1 MSWFDTTGIANL
13 AKNALKEAQKQIDKA
28 LDIKDEEET
37 GSPQDTSVPAENSDE
52 EMVSNSPGQS
62 EAANNPIAGSN
73 SKAGSHTL
81 STSFEAND
89 GSFFDQ
95 PIHNPSTT
103 VTKPPSSLKCRSF
116 EDSKSRDIVG
126 SPGTEVD
133 TSESIEVLTPVT
145 TSGSALTSPSRRS
158 SEVLT
163 MQDDGESESI
173 EVIGTVGM
181 SPIATPES
189 ISTTDAS
196 TYSETQQEQPHSVL
210 PNHREK
216 DDDELSIEDDTM
228 SNTLSEQTI
237 TILESDAN
245 LLPITVAP
253 GRTRHPFSI
262 PNALPINVVNVGCQA
277 LSNSGEKSNDPAG
290 APRSEFAEGSTEGK
304 LVTEVHRYK
313 HAGDELQL
321 KQGPKTEQ
329 ELDQSYESLE
339 LQTQISD
346 MAHSFE
352 EIRSG
357 SNDTE
362 SNSLVTSAV
371 QVESSQPFA
380 DTAFESPVGA
390 GGSQSLFQSLGD
402 DEIETTTSSD
412 IEIISSPNGGDSS
425 STHSGAYRTSPLKI
439 SDGKGENFD
448 MLLIKKRRGHTREP
462 SDISMNSGNS
472 DDSGHLP
479 DTERL
484 MRRLVEVSETLEQR
498 EYRLVE
504 LGRQNAELTE
514 QNYQLTAQLESKTKR
529 EGASD
534 PDGYM
539 QRLSALER
547 KFQQSIREKEN
558 LKSKLETLRTE
569 AKEKVA
575 KSDMDKALVE
585 RDFMINELQ
594 KEGESLS
601 KQVLQHSNI
610 IKKLRAKEKESDT
623 LIRRQTEEINELK
636 QETERLKRSL
646 SAKDEV
652 ERSQIDAVH
661 KLTSEKRKLE
671 RECAILTGNL
681 DDQTQKHES
690 LRKSF
695 DCARKEL
702 HEKAELCQ
710 ELQTSLHKLQN
721 CESEYLSFQRTNSV
735 LVEQMEELREQLR
748 RTEQENEHRLNRAK
762 NEHAELLRRLEAS
775 ETRAEEE
782 KNASALLT
790 VPLMKQLESLQS
802 TLRHKERFWEQRDA
816 SFTQQLTEAL
826 ERVKLFAEKG
836 EAQRNIIATMQERI
850 AHLEQ
855 RLAETL
861 EQTEEALSS
870 LQQKAQAAELL
881 EREHRKCLAAAEERR
896 AAQLEE
902 CSKQQKEAGCSTETQ
917 QMETSAL
924 ASSDCGEKVTSMEV
938 STTDEPDVDVKAQ
951 VDLNAT
957 VQTGFDSKQGENSPT
972 ASMGNLSLPDSLN
985 SIPWNMA
992 DDSAGVSSLERNA
1005 PPTDSIGDV
1014 GYNTSMLFNNTSL
1027 LETLQSTLKQRDGE
1041 VYQLQWEVSRFQQER
1056 NVLSSEISNLT
1067 MELDNVRERFE
1078 RSIRLE
1084 EELKDLQNRYDAL
1097 LQMYGE
1103 SVEKTEELQLDLAD
1117 VKEMYKIQIDDLL
1130 QRQRDLIATINH
1142 HSPPAAAPGSSGSNR

>member
-37 GSPQDTSVPAENSDE
+37 AGLSETGASAEDSDDD
-52 EMVSNSPGQS
+52 MVRNTPTQS
-62 EAANNPIAGSN
+62 DVSTNPVAASN
-73 SKAGSHTL
+73 SKIASNTL
-81 STSFEAND
+81 STSFEATD

-95 PIHNPSTT
+95 PANNPST

-116 EDSKSRDIVG
+116 EDSKNATILS
-126 SPGTEVD
+126 SPATEVD

-145 TSGSALTSPSRRS
+145 NSGSALTSPSRRS
-158 SEVLT
+158 SGANT
-163 MQDDGESESI
+163 MHDDEESESI
-173 EVIGTVGM
+173 EVIGTIDM

-189 ISTTDAS
+189 IDTTEPNKYA
-196 TYSETQQEQPHSVL
+196 ETHQEQPASVL

-216 DDDELSIEDDTM
+216 DEDELSVEDDSI

-237 TILESDAN
+237 TVLESDVN

-253 GRTRHPFSI
+253 GRSKHQFSI
-262 PNALPINVVNVGCQA
+262 TNTLPVNVVSVECQA
-277 LSNSGEKSNDPAG
+277 LYKSGEKCSDSVASSSSLSANTYSEAKPATETK
-290 APRSEFAEGSTEGK
+290 SEHGLE
-304 LVTEVHRYK
+304 
-313 HAGDELQL
+313 
-321 KQGPKTEQ
+321 
-329 ELDQSYESLE
+329 QSYESIE
-339 LQTQISD
+339 SQTQISD

-357 SNDTE
+357 SNDMDGHTTASSSTVQLE
-362 SNSLVTSAV
+362 NSGQFSDAV
-371 QVESSQPFA
+371 L
-380 DTAFESPVGA
+380 ESPDGP
-390 GGSQSLFQSLGD
+390 GCSQSLFQSLGD

-462 SDISMNSGNS
+462 SEISVNSGNS

-479 DTERL
+479 ETERL

-514 QNYQLTAQLESKTKR
+514 QNFQLTAQLESKAKR
-529 EGASD
+529 DGASD

-558 LKSKLETLRTE
+558 LKSKLEALRTE
-569 AKEKVA
+569 AKERVA
-575 KSDMDKALVE
+575 KSEMDKALVE

-623 LIRRQTEEINELK
+623 LIRRQCDEINELT

-671 RECAILTGNL
+671 RECAILNGNL
-681 DDQTQKHES
+681 DDQTQKYES

-695 DCARKEL
+695 ECARKEL
-702 HEKAELCQ
+702 NEKVELCQ
-710 ELQTSLHKLQN
+710 DLQNRLTKLQN
-721 CESEYLSFQRTNSV
+721 CETEYLSFQRTNKT
-735 LVEQMEELREQLR
+735 LIEQMEELREQLR
-748 RTEQENEHRLNRAK
+748 RTERENEHRLIRAK
-762 NEHAELLRRLEAS
+762 NEHVELLRRLEAS

-802 TLRHKERFWEQRDA
+802 SIRHKERIWEQRDT
-816 SFTQQLTEAL
+816 SFAQQLAEAL
-826 ERVKLFAEKG
+826 ERVKLITEK
-836 EAQRNIIATMQERI
+836 EVTQRNIIATLQDRIVQLEER
-850 AHLEQ
+850 LT
-855 RLAETL
+855 ETL
-861 EQTEEALSS
+861 VQTEEALTS
-870 LQQKAQAAELL
+870 LQQKTQETELL
-881 EREHRKCLAAAEERR
+881 EQEYRKRLAACEERQASQRMKECLQKQEVPTECQQTTSSPNNDCTDKVIAEEVGT
-896 AAQLEE
+896 LEDDPNDG
-902 CSKQQKEAGCSTETQ
+902 KLQI
-917 QMETSAL
+917 
-924 ASSDCGEKVTSMEV
+924 DI
-938 STTDEPDVDVKAQ
+938 
-951 VDLNAT
+951 NAT
-957 VQTGFDSKQGENSPT
+957 LQTGFATRHADETSPT
-972 ASMGNLSLPDSLN
+972 PSMGNLSLPDSLN
-985 SIPWNMA
+985 SIPWNTA
-992 DDSAGVSSLERNA
+992 EDNHGVTSVDRSV
-1005 PPTDSIGDV
+1005 PPADSIGEV
-1014 GYNTSMLFNNTSL
+1014 GYNPSIMFNNTSL

-1103 SVEKTEELQLDLAD
+1103 SVEKTEELQLDLSD

-1130 QRQRDLIATINH
+1130 KRQRDLIASMNH
-1142 HSPPAAAPGSSGSNR
+1142 HPSSLASPSAGNNC

>member
-28 LDIKDEEET
+28 LDIKDEE
-37 GSPQDTSVPAENSDE
+37 DTASLHGTSAPDENSDH
-52 EMVSNSPGQS
+52 EMVGNSSAQS
-62 EAANNPIAGSN
+62 DVATSSLAVNLPN
-73 SKAGSHTL
+73 TL
-81 STSFEAND
+81 SASVETTD

-95 PIHNPSTT
+95 PIQNSST
-103 VTKPPSSLKCRSF
+103 VTKPPSSLKCRSL
-116 EDSKSRDIVG
+116 EDPKNANMLS
-126 SPGTEVD
+126 SPTTEID
-133 TSESIEVLTPVT
+133 SSESIEVLTPVT
-145 TSGSALTSPSRRS
+145 NSGSALTSPSRRS
-158 SEVLT
+158 SGGVT
-163 MQDDGESESI
+163 MHEDEESESI
-173 EVIGTVGM
+173 EVIGSVGM

-189 ISTTDAS
+189 ISITDH
-196 TYSETQQEQPHSVL
+196 TQPEQPSNVL
-210 PNHREK
+210 PNLREK
-216 DDDELSIEDDTM
+216 EEDEVSVEDDSI

-237 TILESDAN
+237 TVLETDAN

-253 GRTRHPFSI
+253 GRSRHQFTIS
-262 PNALPINVVNVGCQA
+262 NALPVNVVSVECKTLSRAGEKCNDTESEPPIS
-277 LSNSGEKSNDPAG
+277 LSNSN
-290 APRSEFAEGSTEGK
+290 SEANPVTEG
-304 LVTEVHRYK
+304 HRYTSPE
-313 HAGDELQL
+313 DELHL
-321 KQGPKTEQ
+321 KQLPKPEHG
-329 ELDQSYESLE
+329 LDQSYESLDS
-339 LQTQISD
+339 QTQISD

-357 SNDTE
+357 SNDME
-362 SNSLVTSAV
+362 SQPSTVTSTVQNSEQFSDAV
-371 QVESSQPFA
+371 L
-380 DTAFESPVGA
+380 ESPDGP
-390 GGSQSLFQSLGD
+390 GCSQSLFQSLGD

-412 IEIISSPNGGDSS
+412 IEIISSPNGDSS

-462 SDISMNSGNS
+462 SEISMNSGNS

-479 DTERL
+479 ETERL

-514 QNYQLTAQLESKTKR
+514 QNFQLTAQLESKAKR
-529 EGASD
+529 DGSSD

-558 LKSKLETLRTE
+558 LKSKLETLRAE

-575 KSDMDKALVE
+575 KSEMDKALVE

-610 IKKLRAKEKESDT
+610 IKKLRAKEKESDA
-623 LIRRQTEEINELK
+623 LIRRQCDEINELT

-681 DDQTQKHES
+681 DDQTQKYES

-695 DCARKEL
+695 ECARKEL
-702 HEKAELCQ
+702 TEKVDLCQ
-710 ELQTSLHKLQN
+710 ELQHSLTKLQN
-721 CESEYLSFQRTNSV
+721 CETEYLSFQRTNKT
-735 LVEQMEELREQLR
+735 LLEQMEELREQLR
-748 RTEQENEHRLNRAK
+748 RTERENEHRLIRAK
-762 NEHAELLRRLEAS
+762 NEHVELLRRLEAS

-790 VPLMKQLESLQS
+790 VPLMKQLESVQC
-802 TLRHKERFWEQRDA
+802 TLRHKERIWEQRDA
-816 SFTQQLTEAL
+816 SFTQQLSEAL
-826 ERVKLFAEKG
+826 ERVKLITEK
-836 EAQRNIIATMQERI
+836 EATQRNTIATLQDRIMSLEER
-850 AHLEQ
+850 LT
-855 RLAETL
+855 ETL
-861 EQTEEALSS
+861 VQAEEALAS
-870 LQQKAQAAELL
+870 LQQKTLEAEIL
-881 EREHRKCLAAAEERR
+881 EQEYRKCLAANEARQAVSMECLQKQEHSAEVQQATSPSKKDSTEKVI
-896 AAQLEE
+896 ADEAGTLEE
-902 CSKQQKEAGCSTETQ
+902 
-917 QMETSAL
+917 
-924 ASSDCGEKVTSMEV
+924 AS
-938 STTDEPDVDVKAQ
+938 DVKLQ
-951 VDLNAT
+951 VDINPT
-957 VQTGFDSKQGENSPT
+957 VQAGFVARHAEDGSPT
-972 ASMGNLSLPDSLN
+972 PSMGNLSLPDSLN
-985 SIPWNMA
+985 SIPWNTA
-992 DDSAGVSSLERNA
+992 DDNLGGTSAERNA
-1005 PPTDSIGDV
+1005 PPADSIGDV
-1014 GYNTSMLFNNTSL
+1014 GYNPSIMFNNTSL
-1027 LETLQSTLKQRDGE
+1027 LETLQSSLKQRDGE

-1103 SVEKTEELQLDLAD
+1103 SVEKTEELQLDLVD

-1130 QRQRDLIATINH
+1130 KRQRELIASMNQH
-1142 HSPPAAAPGSSGSNR
+1142 PSLVSSPGNSR

>member
-37 GSPQDTSVPAENSDE
+37 ASSHDTSGPADDNSDE
-52 EMVSNSPGQS
+52 EMVSNSPTQS
-62 EAANNPIAGSN
+62 DVPTNPMAGSSSIAASN
-73 SKAGSHTL
+73 TL
-81 STSFEAND
+81 NTSYGAND

-95 PIHNPSTT
+95 PIHNSSTT

-116 EDSKSRDIVG
+116 EDSKPKDIVG
-126 SPGTEVD
+126 SPGTEID

-158 SEVLT
+158 SGVIT

-173 EVIGTVGM
+173 EVIGTIGT

-189 ISTTDAS
+189 ITDGTTDHS
-196 TYSETQQEQPHSVL
+196 TYSEKEQEQPHSVL
-210 PNHREK
+210 PNNREK
-216 DDDELSIEDDTM
+216 DEDEISIEDDTM

-237 TILESDAN
+237 TILETDAN
-245 LLPITVAP
+245 LPPITVAP
-253 GRTRHPFSI
+253 GRTRHQFSI
-262 PNALPINVVNVGCQA
+262 PNTRPVSVVNVACQA
-277 LSNSGEKSNDPAG
+277 LNNPNDPVG
-290 APRSEFAEGSTEGK
+290 LSRSHNSSESADGSSEAK
-304 LVTEVHRYK
+304 PVTEVHRYK
-313 HAGDELQL
+313 HTGDELQL
-321 KQGPKTEQ
+321 KQAPKPEP
-329 ELDQSYESLE
+329 ELDISYESLE

-357 SNDTE
+357 SNDMEGST
-362 SNSLVTSAV
+362 AV
-371 QVESSQPFA
+371 QVESAQPFA
-380 DTAFESPVGA
+380 ETALESPVGA
-390 GGSQSLFQSLGD
+390 GCSQSLFQSLGD

-462 SDISMNSGNS
+462 SEISMNSGNS

-479 DTERL
+479 ETERL

-514 QNYQLTAQLESKTKR
+514 QNFQLTAQLESKTKR

-575 KSDMDKALVE
+575 KSDMEKALVE

-623 LIRRQTEEINELK
+623 LIRRQSDEINELT
-636 QETERLKRSL
+636 QETERMKRTL

-702 HEKAELCQ
+702 NEKAELCQ
-710 ELQTSLHKLQN
+710 ELQTRLQKLQS
-721 CESEYLSFQRTNSV
+721 CETEYLSFQRTNSV

-748 RTEQENEHRLNRAK
+748 RTEHESEHRLNRAK

-802 TLRHKERFWEQRDA
+802 TLRHKERFWEQRDS
-816 SFTQQLTEAL
+816 SFTQQLAEAL
-826 ERVKLFAEKG
+826 ERVKLFTEKG
-836 EAQRNIIATMQERI
+836 DAQRNIIATMQDRI
-850 AHLEQ
+850 VNLEE
-855 RLAETL
+855 RLADTL
-861 EQTEEALSS
+861 VQTEEALAS
-870 LQQKAQAAELL
+870 LQQKTQAAELL
-881 EREHRKCLAAAEERR
+881 ELEHRKCLAAAEARQ
-896 AAQLEE
+896 AAAPSE
-902 CSKQQKEAGCSTETQ
+902 CVQEKQECSTERQ
-917 QMETSAL
+917 PATS
-924 ASSDCGEKVTSMEV
+924 SRNSECGEKVTPLE
-938 STTDEPDVDVKAQ
+938 DDVKIQ
-951 VDLNAT
+951 DDVNAT
-957 VQTGFDSKQGENSPT
+957 VQSGFDTKHGESSPT

-992 DDSAGVSSLERNA
+992 DDSLGVSSVERNA
-1005 PPTDSIGDV
+1005 PPLHTDSIGEV
-1014 GYNTSMLFNNTSL
+1014 GYNASILFNNTSL

-1078 RSIRLE
+1078 GSIRLE

-1142 HSPPAAAPGSSGSNR
+1142 HPPAAAPPQSGNNC